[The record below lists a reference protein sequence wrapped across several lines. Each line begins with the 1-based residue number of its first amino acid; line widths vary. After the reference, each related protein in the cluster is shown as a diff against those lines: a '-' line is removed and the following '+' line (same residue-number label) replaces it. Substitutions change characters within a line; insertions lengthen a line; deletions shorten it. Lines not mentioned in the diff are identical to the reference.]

1 MKEKMQRPSLLGF
14 LWIYITPYKKLF
26 WGTVALLVL
35 SIAISTVAPIAFQR
49 GFSQLVESHSGYI
62 EAQAILL
69 PLVVYFTLLL
79 TQWGVQILREVVIV
93 NFNSRVIK
101 DMRTDIF
108 NTIVHNKVSFFDNQ
122 ESGVLSSAVT
132 NDVQEMYDAGLNF
145 AHVLTS
151 IIQLFAI
158 IFVLWKYSP
167 RLTVV
172 SILFFPTFFV
182 IAFALRKYQRKVEK
196 VWRRNFASVNQK
208 FNESL
213 RAIVVSKAFGREKK
227 NIESFREVNEATYR
241 ASIKRAFAI
250 FIISPINDFLRHI
263 SLLVIIFFGAQE
275 VLAGN
280 VELAEF
286 YIFIFVIDY
295 FYEPA
300 LGLARNYSR
309 FQTLFGNLD
318 RVLKLTSEGRFKE
331 NEIGNNTNKQIEG
344 KVEFRSVNFSY
355 IENEPILHDV
365 SFNVHVGEKIAIVG
379 HTGAGK
385 TTIATLLLRFYEV
398 KSGEILIDDIP
409 IEDYDL
415 YNLRKQ
421 VFMVSQKV
429 FIFEGTLR
437 ENLTIAKPNATDEEI
452 LRALEAVQAMEFIRL
467 LPDGLDTYITAGGG
481 NLSAGQRQMIS
492 FARALLANPKIIILD
507 EATSV
512 VDLYTEAKIQE
523 ATDELLKGRTAIVI
537 AHRLTTILNADRIVV
552 LEKGKVVQKG
562 THEELI
568 RQTGPYAEM
577 YDLYFRTQSAKYL
590 EQIKMKN

>member
-1 MKEKMQRPSLLGF
+1 MKSRPRKQSLFGF
-14 LWIYITPYKKLF
+14 LWSYVIPYQRLF
-26 WGTVALLVL
+26 WTTVLLLIL
-35 SIAISTVAPIAFQR
+35 SIVVSTIAPIAFQR
-49 GFSQLVESHSGYI
+49 GFSELVNSHKGSI
-62 EAQAILL
+62 ETQAIIL
-69 PLVVYFTLLL
+69 PLVIYFTLLL
-79 TQWGVQILREVVIV
+79 TQWGIQIFREVVIV
-93 NFNSRVIK
+93 NFNSRIIK

-108 NTIVHNKVSFFDNQ
+108 NTIVHNKVSFFDDQ

-158 IFVLWKYSP
+158 VFVLWGYSP
-167 RLTVV
+167 KLTQV
-172 SILFFPTFFV
+172 SILFFPTFFL
-182 IAFALRKYQRKVEK
+182 IAFSLRKYQRKVEK
-196 VWRRNFASVNQK
+196 TWRRNFASVNQK

-213 RAIVVSKAFGREKK
+213 RAIVVSKAFGREKR
-227 NIESFREVNEATYR
+227 NIETFKEVNEATFR

-280 VELAEF
+280 VGLSEF

-295 FYEPA
+295 FYQPA

-318 RVLKLTSEGRFKE
+318 RVLKLTSEHRYREVVEGSQRTIK
-331 NEIGNNTNKQIEG
+331 G
-344 KVEFRSVNFSY
+344 KVEFRNVDFSY
-355 IENEPILHDV
+355 TGDELILSNV
-365 SFNVHVGEKIAIVG
+365 SFDVQVGEKIAIVG

-385 TTIATLLLRFYEV
+385 TTIASLLLRFYEIS
-398 KSGEILIDDIP
+398 SGDILIDDKP
-409 IEDYDL
+409 IGNFDLYDL
-415 YNLRKQ
+415 RRQ

-437 ENLTIAKPNATDEEI
+437 DNLTIAKPSATDEEI
-452 LRALEAVQAMEFIRL
+452 IKALEAVQAMEFIKL
-467 LPDGLDTYITAGGG
+467 LPNGLDTYITEGGG

-492 FARALLANPKIIILD
+492 FARALLADPKIIILD

-552 LEKGKVVQKG
+552 LEKGRVVQKG
-562 THEELI
+562 THHQLMKQ
-568 RQTGPYAEM
+568 RGQYAEM
-577 YDLYFRTQSAKYL
+577 YELYFKTQSAEYL
-590 EQIKMKN
+590 EQIKVKN

>member
-1 MKEKMQRPSLLGF
+1 MEKSHQSLLKF
-14 LWIYITPYKKLF
+14 LWGYISPYKKLF
-26 WGTVALLVL
+26 WGTVALLIL
-35 SIAISTVAPIAFQR
+35 TIAISTIAPIAFQL
-49 GFSQLVESHSGYI
+49 GFSELVDSQERKI
-62 EAQAILL
+62 ETFAILL
-69 PLVVYFTLLL
+69 PLLVYFSLLL

-158 IFVLWKYSP
+158 IFVLLGYSS
-167 RLTVV
+167 RLTLV

-182 IAFALRKYQRKVEK
+182 IAFSLRKYQRKVEK
-196 VWRRNFASVNQK
+196 VWRKNFASVNQK

-213 RAIVVSKAFGREKK
+213 RAIVVSKAFGREEK
-227 NIESFREVNEATYR
+227 NIESFKEINEATYR

-275 VLAGN
+275 VISGSIG
-280 VELAEF
+280 LAEF

-295 FYEPA
+295 FYQPA

-309 FQTLFGNLD
+309 FQTLFANLD
-318 RVLKLTSEGRFKE
+318 RVLRLTSDYRFRE
-331 NEIGNNTNKQIEG
+331 LEANSNANHEIKGQVT
-344 KVEFRSVNFSY
+344 FRDVDFSY
-355 IENEPILHDV
+355 IENERILHHV
-365 SFNVHVGEKIAIVG
+365 SFDVNIGEKVAIVG

-385 TTIATLLLRFYEV
+385 TTIAALLLRFYDID
-398 KSGEILIDDIP
+398 SGEILIDNIP
-409 IEDYDL
+409 ISDYDI
-415 YNLRKQ
+415 YNLRRQ

-437 ENLTIAKPNATDEEI
+437 DNLTIAKPDATDEEI
-452 LRALEAVQAMEFIRL
+452 FRALEAVQALEFIKV
-467 LPDGLDTYITAGGG
+467 LPDGLDTYITTGGG

-492 FARALLANPKIIILD
+492 FARALLADPKIIILD

-537 AHRLTTILNADRIVV
+537 AHRLTTILNSDKIVV
-552 LEKGKVVQKG
+552 LEKGRVIQKG
-562 THEELI
+562 THQELMG
-568 RQTGPYAEM
+568 QQGPYSEM
-577 YDLYFRTQSAKYL
+577 YNLYFKTQSAKYL
-590 EQIKMKN
+590 EEIKIKN